1 MLLLKA
7 AAMPVA
13 AVWLTQKRRG
23 RLPVWREEPACSI
36 AMRRQPC
43 TLQATLC
50 IHFFCTMRM
59 VHQTV
64 LMM

>member
-1 MLLLKA
+1 MIAVKGCCHSYGCS
-7 AAMPVA
+7 VA
-13 AVWLTQKRRG
+13 DAKRRG

-36 AMRRQPC
+36 AMPRQPC